1 MAYNIFTQIQGPQI
15 DISLFGDA
23 AARGTELGK
32 NIPTGL
38 TSAIRG
44 TQEGIQI
51 GQQIAQNAAQLQ
63 GMQQQNTL
71 RQNEIDQIPISNR
84 MQEAQA
90 INAEAI
96 AKQNEIK
103 AAITSVDTDTQLKIQ
118 QQELT
123 NNLQQAIQ
131 ANQDF
136 TNKQKVFNALREVDP
151 NKQADILRDGEV
163 LRSVLG
169 DPKAADQLYGVL
181 SRNPVAKTK
190 YGMQLE
196 QLGGAISFT
205 KLQELE
211 NERQKAIIQSQKS
224 IIGDFPTIQKNVS
237 ADGQLADIMERHG
250 ITDLVSLASRVRTR
264 PTEVSALGGPTTY
277 EVLVDGKPDE
287 VSGVPRRIDDGS
299 NTKLKLLQNGY
310 TAQGIIA
317 APTPRPV
324 TVASATPA
332 PSKGFFSFSLFGDDE
347 AATPTPTP
355 TATAFTPATP
365 LPGPPP
371 TGAPTPPRD
380 EMTTENSKNNIVS
393 QAGNRLLAQ
402 AQSDPDLKQRLI
414 AKGLLKPAPVV
425 TPTPISTPTA
435 VPPPSRAEP
444 IPLKQTVDFT
454 VKNLPAPIRK
464 EVQQPVVMK
473 VLADPNLKG
482 LSSFEKAVVAV
493 ESGGNPK
500 AKSKE
505 SSATGYFQ
513 LINKTAKSLG
523 VDSSNPEDNIRGG
536 VKHLDT
542 LINKYQAEVPALLA
556 YYLGEPVVDS
566 AQNLSGSVQYED
578 LINGIEY
585 LEAHGFHS
593 KVLTPSTVKH
603 AKNYPLKVLAYKQVF
618 DSIVDV

>member
-32 NIPTGL
+32 NVPTGL

-71 RQNEIDQIPISNR
+71 RQNEINQIPISNR

-131 ANQDF
+131 ANQNF

-264 PTEVSALGGPTTY
+264 PTQNSALGGPTTY
-277 EVLVDGKPDE
+277 EVLVDDKPDE
-287 VSGVPRRIDDGS
+287 VSGTPRLIDDGS

-310 TAQGIIA
+310 RAQGTHLFTSWSQSWRSAWTVSKDGKSASRDGGILTC
-317 APTPRPV
+317 TP
-324 TVASATPA
+324 ASAWRVRGLSLPA
-332 PSKGFFSFSLFGDDE
+332 MGTSGLAGRNPKSR
-347 AATPTPTP
+347 ATPWISSDRKKSRRARAASLS
-355 TATAFTPATP
+355 TAVVSSVTA
-365 LPGPPP
+365 
-371 TGAPTPPRD
+371 
-380 EMTTENSKNNIVS
+380 
-393 QAGNRLLAQ
+393 
-402 AQSDPDLKQRLI
+402 I
-414 AKGLLKPAPVV
+414 AKGKSERLIWGGYTRASAKPRPGAFS
-425 TPTPISTPTA
+425 IALIA
-435 VPPPSRAEP
+435 VNSY
-444 IPLKQTVDFT
+444 
-454 VKNLPAPIRK
+454 
-464 EVQQPVVMK
+464 
-473 VLADPNLKG
+473 
-482 LSSFEKAVVAV
+482 VAAR
-493 ESGGNPK
+493 S
-500 AKSKE
+500 
-505 SSATGYFQ
+505 
-513 LINKTAKSLG
+513 
-523 VDSSNPEDNIRGG
+523 
-536 VKHLDT
+536 
-542 LINKYQAEVPALLA
+542 
-556 YYLGEPVVDS
+556 
-566 AQNLSGSVQYED
+566 
-578 LINGIEY
+578 
-585 LEAHGFHS
+585 
-593 KVLTPSTVKH
+593 
-603 AKNYPLKVLAYKQVF
+603 
-618 DSIVDV
+618 